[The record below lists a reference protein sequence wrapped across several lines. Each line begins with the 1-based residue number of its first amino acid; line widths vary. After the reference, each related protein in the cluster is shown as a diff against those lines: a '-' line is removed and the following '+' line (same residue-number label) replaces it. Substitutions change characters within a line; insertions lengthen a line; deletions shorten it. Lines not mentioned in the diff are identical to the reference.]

1 MENQRVKARQLRK
14 INKNEDAII
23 IYNELW
29 ANKEPNW
36 DLWLGWE
43 YADSLKK
50 VGKVDEAILIC
61 KTTYFKD
68 KTFKYN
74 KDLLCWCLFE
84 KYIKPYNSNI
94 LSEFHNFIK
103 IANFIIQNTVQD
115 GKKTANEATI
125 FKVLKILQEQN
136 NVRQVN
142 LLKWANKLDHTKLSQ
157 DVIEFTFS
165 DGLSK
170 EGASRKEQYFK
181 IKSKAL
187 QKTNQYEECIKCC
200 NIAFQEIDKFHYDN
214 QIWLEVRKQYCICM
228 SNNNDSS
235 VAAAA
240 KRINELAL
248 LKKHWSI
255 YATAFECFCHIKN
268 YEQAI
273 ISASKAMLS
282 NDPIDKKVG
291 LLFQMGILFEL
302 LNEIKKAKEYYYFVY
317 IIRKDKEWQIP
328 QELQQKINYHN
339 LQDTNYSINKLKQDL
354 RTQWIS
360 NVKADGDMFEGIVSN
375 IVMPRRKSGFIKT
388 GEQSYFFNT
397 SSIVNGYPKLKIG
410 AKVTYNL
417 IDAIH
422 PVTKLNTRNAVNIEI
437 L

>member
-1 MENQRVKARQLRK
+1 MDDQRALAKQLRK
-14 INKNEDAII
+14 NGKNEEAIS

-29 ANKEPNW
+29 KNRETSW

-43 YADSLKK
+43 YAESLKK
-50 VGKVDEAILIC
+50 VGQVDEAISIC

-94 LSEFHNFIK
+94 LSEFHKFIEISNFIT
-103 IANFIIQNTVQD
+103 QNTVQD
-115 GKKTANEATI
+115 GKKTAYEATI

-136 NVRQVN
+136 NVRQGN
-142 LLKWANKLDHTKLSQ
+142 LLKWVNKLDHTQLSQ
-157 DVIEFTFS
+157 DVIEFNFG

-187 QKTNQYEECIKCC
+187 QKTNQYEECIECC
-200 NIAFQEIDKFHYDN
+200 NIAFKEISKFHYDN
-214 QIWLEVRKQYCICM
+214 QIWFEVRMQYSICM
-228 SNNNDSS
+228 SNCDDSS
-235 VAAAA
+235 ANAAA
-240 KRINELAL
+240 KRINELAIQ
-248 LKKHWSI
+248 KKHWSI
-255 YATAFECFCHIKN
+255 YASAFECFCHTQN

-273 ISASKAMLS
+273 ICASKAMLS

-291 LLFQMGILFEL
+291 LLFQVGILFESL
-302 LNEIKKAKEYYYFVY
+302 SEIDKAKEYYYFVY
-317 IIRKDKEWQIP
+317 IIRKEKEWQIP
-328 QELQQKINYHN
+328 QDLQDKISYYN
-339 LQDTNYSINKLKQDL
+339 LQDTDYSIDKLKRDL
-354 RTQWIS
+354 RVQWIS
-360 NVKADGDMFEGIVSN
+360 NVKADGEMFQGIISN

-397 SSIVNGYPKLKIG
+397 SSIVNGYPKLKVG

-417 IDAIH
+417 IDAVH
-422 PVTKLNTRNAVNIEI
+422 PVTKVSTKNAVNIEI
-437 L
+437 F